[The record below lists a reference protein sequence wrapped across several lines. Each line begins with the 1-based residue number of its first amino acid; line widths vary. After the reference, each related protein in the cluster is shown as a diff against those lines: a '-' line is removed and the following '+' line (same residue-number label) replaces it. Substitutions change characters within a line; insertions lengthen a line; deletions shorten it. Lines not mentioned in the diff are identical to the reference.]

1 MRITLTSDDLPSIKA
16 YLHRV
21 LPDHKPSL
29 RIESAA
35 HGLGFTTYAG
45 LRQALSA
52 GPVVVAADDRRFC
65 AEIGVPF
72 EGERDFNRFLS
83 RAIARVELHRVLD
96 AHPMLTQR
104 GFDSAWMPGVGCERD
119 KSPQERRALLTE
131 RRQKAYEDD
140 WSFDQFELAWIYLSR
155 QAKIK
160 SINRRTG
167 SYGLKHRAENLM
179 RTFGHFRPLG
189 NYVSN
194 GMLIAAAYALGFEVR
209 PIAPDNYNAYL
220 NISMVTVNRSRGLEP
235 RSPNENPQIVAT
247 MYGDLDREAA

>member
-1 MRITLTSDDLPSIKA
+1 MRITLTSDDLPSVKT

-21 LPDHKPSL
+21 LPAYKPSR
-29 RIESAA
+29 RIEAA
-35 HGLGFTTYAG
+35 ARGLGFTTYAG
-45 LRQALSA
+45 LRKALST
-52 GPVVVAADDRRFC
+52 GPVTVTADDRRFC
-65 AEIGVPF
+65 VELGIPF
-72 EGERDFNRFLS
+72 ETERDFNRFLS

-119 KSPQERRALLTE
+119 KSPQERRALLAE
-131 RRQKAYEDD
+131 RRHEAYEDD

-155 QAKIK
+155 QDKIK

-179 RTFGHFRPLG
+179 RQFGYFRPLG

-220 NISMVTVNRSRGLEP
+220 NISMATVNRSRGREP
-235 RSPNENPQIVAT
+235 RSSNENPGLVGA

>member
-1 MRITLTSDDLPSIKA
+1 MRITLTSDDLPSIKT

-21 LPDHKPSL
+21 LADHKPSM
-29 RIESAA
+29 RIEAA
-35 HGLGFTTYAG
+35 ARGLGFTTYAG
-45 LRQALSA
+45 MRRALSA
-52 GPVVVAADDRRFC
+52 GAVTVSADDRRFC
-65 AEIGVPF
+65 AEIGLPF
-72 EGERDFNRFLS
+72 ETERDFNRFLS

-104 GFDSAWMPGVGCERD
+104 GFDSAWMPGVGCEGD
-119 KSPQERRALLTE
+119 KSPRERRALLTE
-131 RRQKAYEDD
+131 RRQEAYESD

-155 QAKIK
+155 QTKIK

-179 RTFGHFRPLG
+179 RAFGHFRPLG

-194 GMLIAAAYALGFEVR
+194 GMLIAAAYAQGFEVR

-220 NISMVTVNRSRGLEP
+220 NISMVTVNRSRGRDP
-235 RSPNENPQIVAT
+235 RSLNESPEVVAT